1 MGVFSLIISEITQT
15 YRQKDSVSI
24 KIKQSGTLQ
33 NCSVERLNS
42 WITVAEIICH
52 LMNSSKLKIP
62 ITSKVSRRTFS
73 NTVYCS

>member
-42 WITVAEIICH
+42 WITVAANNMLSHEFI
-52 LMNSSKLKIP
+52 K
-62 ITSKVSRRTFS
+62 T
-73 NTVYCS
+73 

>member
-24 KIKQSGTLQ
+24 KIKQFGTLQ

-42 WITVAEIICH
+42 WITVAANNI
-52 LMNSSKLKIP
+52 SSHEFIK
-62 ITSKVSRRTFS
+62 T
-73 NTVYCS
+73 